1 MFSVT
6 FISSNIFACDKPI
19 TLSKPTGEY
28 SVGYKF
34 IELTDETRQDPY
46 DQDHKRKLKVTLYY
60 PSQGDKKVES
70 YGVEEKTFWSR
81 ELTEPLKEGE
91 IKQEEFDS
99 IESDFN
105 RLVSF
110 KSYEATPVKGNFPT
124 IIFEHGYGVTAGSY
138 QYLILDLV
146 SHGYVVISPA
156 HPYIADT
163 VMFSDGSKSFLKA
176 ERDAELFDTAFQDA
190 EFLLSK
196 IDDIAKQVES
206 ADISKLGIIGHSL
219 GATTSIKLARK
230 SPLIKAGISLDPL
243 INHITYEYDGDERIE
258 SKVDDKIQ
266 LDNGSNL
273 GKPFLHVFAE
283 KYMCDPSKLTLSKN
297 NYKAVVKGTE
307 HNSFADHAV
316 LKEEIGVFSEN
327 GWNLGAGDAPSS
339 DYREELNVLFRSF
352 CDNYLKEADVE
363 LSGLSSDN
371 IILESSPSL
380 DF

>member
-1 MFSVT
+1 MYKFYQIIAVVVTLFCSSAYGSDSMKQFQYNLEKTTHNSKASSTVAIARGDSVFQT
-6 FISSNIFACDKPI
+6 SSKSVADN
-19 TLSKPTGEY
+19 TQY

-34 IELTDETRQDPY
+34 IELTDEARQDPY
-46 DQDHKRKLKVTLYY
+46 DKDHKRKLKVTLYY
-60 PSQGDKKVES
+60 PSQEDKKVES
-70 YGVEEKTFWSR
+70 YGAEETTFWSR
-81 ELTEPLKEGE
+81 ELTDLLKEGE

-110 KSYEATPVKGNFPT
+110 KSYGATPVKGNFPT

-176 ERDAELFDTAFQDA
+176 ERNAELFDTAFQDA

-243 INHITYEYDGDERIE
+243 INHITYEYDDDKRIE
-258 SKVDDKIQ
+258 SKVDDKIS

-273 GKPFLHVFAE
+273 DKPFLYVFAE
-283 KYMCDPSKLTLSKN
+283 KYMCDPSTLTLSKN
-297 NYKAVVKGTE
+297 NYKAVIKGTE

-316 LKEEIGVFSEN
+316 LNFQ
-327 GWNLGAGDAPSS
+327 
-339 DYREELNVLFRSF
+339 RER
-352 CDNYLKEADVE
+352 
-363 LSGLSSDN
+363 
-371 IILESSPSL
+371 LEFGSW
-380 DF
+380 